1 MGNRFNIDDNIKEN
15 NYKYC
20 AKCGFEVV
28 KNSKFCS
35 ECGNDKFYDTLEEYK
50 DIKENKYCIKCG
62 NKLNINVKFCPS
74 CGNNK
79 FAQTKEE
86 IEKINVDS
94 IKSEWEE
101 KINAMQNKLS
111 NIKEEI
117 DVLDKE
123 VKHLEKR
130 YNTLILK
137 QSDYSEEAENLMTI
151 KQNLE
156 AELKKLSKK

>member
-1 MGNRFNIDDNIKEN
+1 
-15 NYKYC
+15 
-20 AKCGFEVV
+20 
-28 KNSKFCS
+28 
-35 ECGNDKFYDTLEEYK
+35 
-50 DIKENKYCIKCG
+50 
-62 NKLNINVKFCPS
+62 
-74 CGNNK
+74 
-79 FAQTKEE
+79 
-86 IEKINVDS
+86 
-94 IKSEWEE
+94 
-101 KINAMQNKLS
+101 MQNKLS

-137 QSDYSEEAENLMTI
+137 QSDYSEEIENLMTI